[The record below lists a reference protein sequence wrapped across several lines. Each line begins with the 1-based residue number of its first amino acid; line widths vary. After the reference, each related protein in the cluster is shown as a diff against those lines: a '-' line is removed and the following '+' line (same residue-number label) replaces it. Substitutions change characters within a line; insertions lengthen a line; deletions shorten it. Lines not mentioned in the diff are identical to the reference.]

1 MNYADT
7 TIRHGEMMLV
17 PITEIDGLETI
28 EESKRI
34 ILAHS
39 ETGHHHVA
47 VGDVV
52 KYKAIAKGHPLYE
65 QIVAS
70 LNYSDG
76 DNVPTEFQPF
86 RAKSTSVLEHLKSHD
101 KHETK
106 TILPGLYIVP
116 SKTEYDPFA
125 KIIQAV
131 RD

>member
-1 MNYADT
+1 MNYKDQ

-17 PITEIDGLETI
+17 PVNELEGLEI
-28 EESKRI
+28 VEESQRI

-52 KYKAIAKGHPLYE
+52 KYKPIAKGHPLYA

-70 LNYSDG
+70 LGYADG
-76 DNVPTEFQPF
+76 EIVPTEFQPF
-86 RAKSTSVLEHLKSHD
+86 RAKSTSALEHLKSFD

-116 SKTEYDPFA
+116 SKVEFDPFT
-125 KIIQAV
+125 KLIEKV